1 MSQALDLQVVDGRS
15 RSRNSGRPEQL
26 VGRGRGLA
34 AAGRRPAAAGA
45 LVQGRAPRMLN
56 AVDHRASMTRA
67 VGPISMTVCS
77 SASRRV
83 ATLRPRSAAAGPPV
97 AGDDLG
103 RLFPGRTALT
113 AEAGP
118 EACRGH
124 GRRGADLDS
133 PPDPRGGLRGWAP
146 RPALRRAPLT
156 TSLVADRPGGGT
168 SAPEASSGAGQ
179 THRLPLQ
186 GRTPFVDIP
195 IAGPLLS
202 STMSVIAQAIADR
215 QGEIDRLQAE
225 IKALTDVE
233 QLLGA
238 SAPAARSASRRSS
251 PRKATAAPAES
262 QPEVKP
268 QRKRREMTAAEKKA
282 VSERMTAYWA
292 ERRKK
297 AAKK

>member
-1 MSQALDLQVVDGRS
+1 MPAET
-15 RSRNSGRPEQL
+15 PA
-26 VGRGRGLA
+26 GRGHPRERGRK
-34 AAGRRPAAAGA
+34 RRP
-45 LVQGRAPRMLN
+45 V
-56 AVDHRASMTRA
+56 
-67 VGPISMTVCS
+67 S
-77 SASRRV
+77 SEVAASRELHR
-83 ATLRPRSAAAGPPV
+83 
-97 AGDDLG
+97 
-103 RLFPGRTALT
+103 
-113 AEAGP
+113 E
-118 EACRGH
+118 
-124 GRRGADLDS
+124 
-133 PPDPRGGLRGWAP
+133 
-146 RPALRRAPLT
+146 
-156 TSLVADRPGGGT
+156 
-168 SAPEASSGAGQ
+168 

-215 QGEIDRLQAE
+215 QSEIDRLQAE

-238 SAPAARSASRRSS
+238 SAPAVRSESRRSS
-251 PRKATAAPAES
+251 PRKATAARAES

-268 QRKRREMTAAEKKA
+268 QRKRREMTSAEKKA